1 MKKTYALACLISA
14 GISSAA
20 ASAPDMT
27 LDFTWLG
34 TTMCV
39 PRPNSPEFQLGNV
52 PAGTARLR
60 FALLGPSGREL
71 GGADVQLPTQ
81 GAVPR
86 GAVSY
91 RSPCVGGIYTWTV
104 EALDADGKRL
114 ATASLA
120 RPFY

>member
-1 MKKTYALACLISA
+1 MKKSYVLACLFSA
-14 GISSAA
+14 GISSAW
-20 ASAPDMT
+20 ASAADMT

-34 TTMCV
+34 TTLCA
-39 PRPNSPEFQLGNV
+39 PRPNSPEFQVDNV
-52 PAGTARLR
+52 PAGTAKLR
-60 FALLGPSGREL
+60 FALVGPSGREL
-71 GGADVQLPTQ
+71 GGADVQLPAR

-104 EALDADGKRL
+104 EALDAEGKRL
-114 ATASLA
+114 ASTSLA

>member
-1 MKKTYALACLISA
+1 MKKAFVLAGLISA

-27 LDFTWLG
+27 LDFTWIG
-34 TTMCV
+34 TTLCA
-39 PRPNSPEFQLGNV
+39 PRPNSPEFQVGNV

-71 GGADVQLPTQ
+71 GGADVQLPAR
-81 GAVPR
+81 GAIPR

-114 ATASLA
+114 GLASLA